1 MSSAQARVEAGLSA
15 VLQIDGRPGERF
27 TLAERMQRYDVPGV
41 AVAVV
46 ADGEVSWAAGYGVR
60 SDGQGAIEPTTL
72 FQAASI
78 SKAVAALA
86 VLALV
91 EAGDIDLDADVN
103 SALRSWRLPDSPF
116 TDGNPVTVRRLLS
129 HTAGTTVPGFPGYPL
144 GTPVPS
150 VPDLLSGVGGSVTPA
165 VESFCAP
172 GTVVQYSGGGSTVVQ
187 QLVGDVTGRAFP
199 DVVADLVL
207 RPFGMVDSAYEQ
219 PLADARRSRAA
230 IGHGASG
237 APVPGGFHVYPEL
250 QAAGLWT
257 TAVDLARWVI
267 GVQGILHGD
276 RSGPISPDMARA
288 MVTPIAPGTFGLG
301 PETGG
306 DGTLRRFGHSGSNEG
321 FRSQVD
327 GLVELPT
334 GAAILTNADGG
345 TTLIAE
351 LRRSLTDEYGWGEIG
366 APPIRLAEVPDDVLR
381 SYAGRYVGPFGRPM
395 KLEFAD
401 GELFSPAPYGRRL
414 MLPLGETTFL
424 DEETGATLE
433 VERDGSRVSR
443 IAVLVDGN
451 ELMAFD
457 PVAGGSA
464 EERS

>member
-1 MSSAQARVEAGLSA
+1 
-15 VLQIDGRPGERF
+15 
-27 TLAERMQRYDVPGV
+27 
-41 AVAVV
+41 
-46 ADGEVSWAAGYGVR
+46 
-60 SDGQGAIEPTTL
+60 
-72 FQAASI
+72 
-78 SKAVAALA
+78 
-86 VLALV
+86 
-91 EAGDIDLDADVN
+91 
-103 SALRSWRLPDSPF
+103 
-116 TDGNPVTVRRLLS
+116 
-129 HTAGTTVPGFPGYPL
+129 
-144 GTPVPS
+144 
-150 VPDLLSGVGGSVTPA
+150 
-165 VESFCAP
+165 
-172 GTVVQYSGGGSTVVQ
+172 
-187 QLVGDVTGRAFP
+187 
-199 DVVADLVL
+199 
-207 RPFGMVDSAYEQ
+207 
-219 PLADARRSRAA
+219 
-230 IGHGASG
+230 
-237 APVPGGFHVYPEL
+237 
-250 QAAGLWT
+250 
-257 TAVDLARWVI
+257 
-267 GVQGILHGD
+267 
-276 RSGPISPDMARA
+276 MARA